1 MYGLF
6 QPVKTKKIYEMIIE
20 QIQEMILSGALK
32 TGDKLPSERV
42 LAEQFSA
49 SRASIREAIRS
60 LEILGIVEC
69 RQGGGNFISDYKR
82 ANWIEPISLMFKLG
96 GGNFDEILEIRTV
109 IEVEAARLAAIR
121 ITDEQKMSFLHLV
134 EAFKGATSEEELS
147 LLDQQFHIIIAEAS
161 HNVLI
166 DTMMRAIQAILKNFI
181 EEARQS
187 INTWAQDSGV
197 LLTQHL
203 KIAEA
208 ILEGR
213 SEDAAL
219 NMKAHFVMVVR
230 SRSNL

>member
-1 MYGLF
+1 MF

-32 TGDKLPSERV
+32 TGDKLPSERI
-42 LAEQFSA
+42 LAEQFNA

-60 LEILGIVEC
+60 LEILGVVES
-69 RQGGGNFISDYKR
+69 RQGGGNFISDYKS

-96 GGNFDEILEIRTV
+96 GGNFDEILEMRTV

-121 ITDEQKMSFLHLV
+121 ITEDQKQNLIHLEQRLK
-134 EAFKGATSEEELS
+134 AATSEEELS
-147 LLDQQFHIIIAEAS
+147 SLDQQFHIIVAEAS

-166 DTMMRAIQAILKNFI
+166 ETMMRAIQAILKNFI
-181 EEARQS
+181 GEARQS

-203 KIAEA
+203 KIAES
-208 ILEGR
+208 ILQGK
-213 SEDAAL
+213 SEEAAL
-219 NMKAHFVMVVR
+219 NMKAHFVMVVK
-230 SRSNL
+230 SRSKA

>member
-1 MYGLF
+1 MF

-20 QIQEMILSGALK
+20 QIQAMILSGKLK

-60 LEILGIVEC
+60 LEILGVVEC
-69 RQGGGNFISDYKR
+69 RQGGGNFIGDYKR
-82 ANWIEPISLMFKLG
+82 SNWIEPISLMFKLG

-121 ITDEQKMSFLHLV
+121 ITEEQKVAFIALI
-134 EAFKGATSEEELS
+134 EAFKSATSEEELS
-147 LLDQQFHIIIAEAS
+147 QLDQQFHIIIAEAS

-181 EEARQS
+181 EEARHS
-187 INTWAQDSGV
+187 INVWDQDSGV
-197 LLTQHL
+197 LLLQHC
-203 KIAEA
+203 KIEEA
-208 ILEGR
+208 IIAGR
-213 SEDAAL
+213 SEEAAL
-219 NMKAHFVMVVR
+219 NMKEHFAMVVR
-230 SRSNL
+230 SRSQ